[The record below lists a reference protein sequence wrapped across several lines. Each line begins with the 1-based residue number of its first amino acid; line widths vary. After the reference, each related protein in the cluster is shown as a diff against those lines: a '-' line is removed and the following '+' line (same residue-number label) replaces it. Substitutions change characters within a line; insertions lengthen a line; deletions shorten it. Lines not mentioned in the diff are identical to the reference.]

1 MNSHPRHPRLVS
13 TGAPRGGYAQG
24 RPVSRLAPALG
35 IMAALCLASDTTGV
49 RPTLDSGGPLSPAQ
63 AAYDVHYYA
72 LDLAIDPADSSI
84 AGSLRLEATA
94 VHPLDRLVLDLDDRF
109 RVTAVIGRNSS
120 DSLAFEH
127 RQGQLTVS
135 YRHTLQPGEWVAATV
150 YYHGY
155 PMVAVNPPWDGGFSW
170 DTTAAGQPW
179 IAVQCEGEGADI
191 WWPCKDHPSDE
202 PDSMD
207 LSFTVPEPL
216 LAISNGRFRSMSTN
230 DDGTRTFRWH
240 VSTSINNY
248 GVTLCAAPY
257 RAIERDCVSVAGD
270 TIPFTYWVLPEN
282 YDKGLEVV
290 PEFLDH
296 LGFLERTLGPYPF
309 RADKYGVAETP
320 YLGMEH
326 QTLIAYGNKYR
337 KDKFGIDDLHLHEL
351 AHEWWG
357 NQVTAADFNDLWL
370 HEGFAIYMEALY
382 VEQQQGDSA
391 LHARMAGLRPYLNN
405 RKAVAPR
412 DSRTMARIYNLPPDY
427 TASDRDIYSKG
438 GWILHTLRYLIGDQ
452 AFFEALRRMAYP
464 DSALEQ
470 VTDGRQTRLATSDD
484 FQRITEAAAGRD
496 LGWFFDLYLRQ
507 PELPVL
513 NVKQRRNKLTLK
525 WKTPGRRPFPMP
537 VEVAVKDTVW
547 RVEMPKGRA
556 RVKLPPG
563 VTPVAD
569 PRSWILRAA
578 Q

>member
-1 MNSHPRHPRLVS
+1 MRPNIALALAIQVLAAQVAPQ
-13 TGAPRGGYAQG
+13 GA
-24 RPVSRLAPALG
+24 
-35 IMAALCLASDTTGV
+35 I
-49 RPTLDSGGPLSPAQ
+49 RPTLDSGGPLPAEQ

-84 AGSLRLEATA
+84 AGSLRLEAT
-94 VHPLDRLVLDLDDRF
+94 VIRPLDRLVLDLDDRF
-109 RVTAVIGRNSS
+109 EVTAVMGPGSG
-120 DSLAFEH
+120 DSLAFVH
-127 RQGQLTVS
+127 RQGRLTVS
-135 YRHTLQPGEWVAATV
+135 YSQTIQPGEQVAATV

-155 PMVAVNPPWDGGFSW
+155 PLVAVNPPWGGGFTW

-216 LAISNGRFRSMSTN
+216 LAISNGRLRSVSSN
-230 DDGTRTFRWH
+230 GDGTRTFRWH

-257 RAIERDCVSVAGD
+257 STIERDYVSVAGD

-282 YDKGLEVV
+282 YDKGLEIV
-290 PEFLDH
+290 PEFLRH
-296 LGFLERTLGPYPF
+296 LRFLERTLGPYPF

-326 QTLIAYGNKYR
+326 QTLIAYGNQYR
-337 KDKFGIDDLHLHEL
+337 KDKFGIDALHLHEL

-370 HEGFAIYMEALY
+370 HEGFAVYMEALY
-382 VEQQQGDSA
+382 IEEQQGDSA
-391 LHARMAGLRPYLNN
+391 LHARMAGIRPYFNN
-405 RKAVAPR
+405 RKPVAPR
-412 DSRTMARIYNLPPDY
+412 ESLTMAQIYNLPPDY
-427 TASDRDIYSKG
+427 TKSDGDIYRKG

-464 DSALEQ
+464 DSSLEQ
-470 VTDGRQTRLATSDD
+470 VTDGRQTRLATTDD
-484 FQRITEAAAGRD
+484 FQRITESAYGRD

-507 PELPVL
+507 PKLPVL
-513 NVKQRRNKLTLK
+513 KVKQRRNKLILK

-537 VEVAVKDTVW
+537 VEVALEDTVW
-547 RVEMPKGRA
+547 LVEMPKGRA
-556 RVKLPPG
+556 KVQLPPG
-563 VTPVAD
+563 AQPVVD
-569 PRSWILRAA
+569 PRSWILRAE
-578 Q
+578 

>member
-1 MNSHPRHPRLVS
+1 MRINI
-13 TGAPRGGYAQG
+13 A
-24 RPVSRLAPALG
+24 LA
-35 IMAALCLASDTTGV
+35 AALAIKGLTAQVAPEGTF
-49 RPTLDSGGPLSPAQ
+49 RPTLDSGGPLPVEQ
-63 AAYDVHYYA
+63 AAYDVKYYA

-84 AGSLRLEATA
+84 AGSLHLEAM
-94 VHPLDRLVLDLDDRF
+94 VSRRLDRLVLDLDNRF
-109 RVTAVIGRNSS
+109 QVTAVTGRDSS

-127 RQGQLTVS
+127 RQGRLTVS
-135 YRHTLQPGEWVAATV
+135 YRQTFLPGQQVAATV

-155 PMVAVNPPWDGGFSW
+155 PMVAVNPPWGGGFTW
-170 DTTAAGQPW
+170 DTTATGQPW

-216 LAISNGRFRSMSTN
+216 LAISNGRLRGVSTN

-257 RAIERDCVSVAGD
+257 RTIERDYVSVAGD

-290 PEFLDH
+290 PEFINH
-296 LGFLERTLGPYPF
+296 LNFLERTVGPYPF

-326 QTLIAYGNKYR
+326 QTLIAYGNEYR
-337 KDKFGIDDLHLHEL
+337 KDKCGIDWLHLHEL

-370 HEGFAIYMEALY
+370 HEGFAVYMEALY
-382 VEQQQGDSA
+382 VEDQQGDSA
-391 LHARMAGLRPYLNN
+391 LHARMAGRRPRLNN

-427 TASDRDIYSKG
+427 TASDGDIYSKG
-438 GWILHTLRYLIGDQ
+438 SWVLHTLRYLIGDQ

-464 DSALEQ
+464 DPALEQ
-470 VTDGRQTRLATSDD
+470 VTDGRQTRLATTDE
-484 FQRITEAAAGRD
+484 FQRITEEAAGRD

-513 NVKQRRNKLTLK
+513 RVKQRRNRLILK

-537 VEVAVKDTVW
+537 LEVALGDTLW
-547 RVEMPKGRA
+547 LVEMPKGRA

-563 VTPVAD
+563 ATPVVD
-569 PRSWILRAA
+569 PRNWILKAA

>member
-1 MNSHPRHPRLVS
+1 MQRFMPLAITFTTSFI
-13 TGAPRGGYAQG
+13 AAQ
-24 RPVSRLAPALG
+24 PA
-35 IMAALCLASDTTGV
+35 THNTP
-49 RPTLDSGGPLSPAQ
+49 RPTQDSGGPLSAEQ

-84 AGSLRLEATA
+84 TGSLRLEAAATRR
-94 VHPLDRLVLDLDDRF
+94 LERLVLDLDDRF
-109 RVTAVIGRNSS
+109 EVTAVIGRNSG
-120 DSLAFEH
+120 DTLAFKH
-127 RQGQLTVS
+127 RRGRLVVS
-135 YRHTLQPGEWVAATV
+135 YKPALLPGEQVAATV

-155 PMVAVNPPWDGGFSW
+155 PLVAVNPPWAGGFTW

-207 LSFTVPEPL
+207 LSFTVPKPL
-216 LAISNGRFRSMSTN
+216 LAISNGRLRGVSTN

-257 RAIERDCVSVAGD
+257 RTIERDYVSVAGD

-290 PEFLDH
+290 PEFLGH
-296 LGFLERTLGPYPF
+296 LRFLERTLGPYPF

-320 YLGMEH
+320 FLGMEH

-337 KDKFGIDDLHLHEL
+337 KDKFGIDALHLHEL

-382 VEQQQGDSA
+382 VEEQQGDSA
-391 LHARMAGLRPYLNN
+391 LHARMAGLRPRLNN
-405 RKAVAPR
+405 RKPVAPR
-412 DSRTMARIYNLPPDY
+412 ESLTMAQIYKLPPDY
-427 TASDRDIYSKG
+427 TKSDGDIYRKG
-438 GWILHTLRYLIGDQ
+438 GWVLHTLRYLIGDQ

-470 VTDGRQTRLATSDD
+470 VTDGRQTRLATTDE
-484 FQRITEAAAGRD
+484 FQRTAEAASGRD

-507 PELPVL
+507 PKLPVL
-513 NVKQRRNKLTLK
+513 KVKHRRNRLILK

-537 VEVAVKDTVW
+537 VEVTLGDTVL
-547 RVEMPKGRA
+547 RLEMPKGRA
-556 RVKLPPG
+556 KVQLPPG
-563 VTPVAD
+563 ATPVVD
-569 PRSWILRAA
+569 PRNWILKVAH
-578 Q
+578 

>member
-1 MNSHPRHPRLVS
+1 
-13 TGAPRGGYAQG
+13 
-24 RPVSRLAPALG
+24 
-35 IMAALCLASDTTGV
+35 
-49 RPTLDSGGPLSPAQ
+49 
-63 AAYDVHYYA
+63 
-72 LDLAIDPADSSI
+72 
-84 AGSLRLEATA
+84 
-94 VHPLDRLVLDLDDRF
+94 
-109 RVTAVIGRNSS
+109 
-120 DSLAFEH
+120 
-127 RQGQLTVS
+127 
-135 YRHTLQPGEWVAATV
+135 
-150 YYHGY
+150 
-155 PMVAVNPPWDGGFSW
+155 
-170 DTTAAGQPW
+170 
-179 IAVQCEGEGADI
+179 
-191 WWPCKDHPSDE
+191 
-202 PDSMD
+202 
-207 LSFTVPEPL
+207 
-216 LAISNGRFRSMSTN
+216 
-230 DDGTRTFRWH
+230 
-240 VSTSINNY
+240 
-248 GVTLCAAPY
+248 
-257 RAIERDCVSVAGD
+257 
-270 TIPFTYWVLPEN
+270 
-282 YDKGLEVV
+282 
-290 PEFLDH
+290 
-296 LGFLERTLGPYPF
+296 
-309 RADKYGVAETP
+309 
-320 YLGMEH
+320 
-326 QTLIAYGNKYR
+326 
-337 KDKFGIDDLHLHEL
+337 
-351 AHEWWG
+351 
-357 NQVTAADFNDLWL
+357 
-370 HEGFAIYMEALY
+370 
-382 VEQQQGDSA
+382 
-391 LHARMAGLRPYLNN
+391 MAGLRPYLNN

-513 NVKQRRNKLTLK
+513 NVKQRGNKLTLK